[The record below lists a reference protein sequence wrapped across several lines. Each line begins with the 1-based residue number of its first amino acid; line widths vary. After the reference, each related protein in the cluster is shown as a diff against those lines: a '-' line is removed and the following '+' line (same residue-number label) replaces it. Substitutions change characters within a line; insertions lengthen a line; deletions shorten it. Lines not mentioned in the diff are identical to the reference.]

1 MLASLITT
9 FFFSLSVIFAARSAR
24 MIGGPRANFARI
36 GLATLFLGCY
46 AHTFGGGLSGG
57 SLGWFFL
64 SGVIGFGLGDIAL
77 FGALP
82 RIGPRLAILLTQCL
96 AAPIAALAEWAWLGT
111 TLKPADLLCAA
122 IILVGVA
129 LALAPD
135 RGLGVDRRTFFIGAL
150 CGVGSALGQAL
161 GAVVS
166 RKANEVAN
174 LEHLVIDGGTAAYQR
189 AIGGLLLTALAFFLF
204 RKFRAS
210 NAHPS
215 PAVNWRAGWPLVLAN
230 ALAGPTIG
238 VGCYQWALRT
248 TPSGIVLPIIATA
261 PLMTIGLAYFIDDQK
276 PTLRAILGGL
286 VAVGGAVAL
295 NIVQAGI

>member
-36 GLATLFLGCY
+36 GLATLFLGIY

-57 SLGWFFL
+57 SLWWFFL

>member
-36 GLATLFLGCY
+36 GLATLFLGIY

-57 SLGWFFL
+57 SLWWFFL

-295 NIVQAGI
+295 NIVQAGV